1 MRRSITKIAILLV
14 LATSLLVAG
23 CGGSGATLEDM
34 PEWVAEKPTSESA
47 LFGAGTGKASTL
59 QTAIQKS
66 KMRAQGDI
74 ASSMEAQFNSM
85 TKDFRE
91 EVDGEELSQFT
102 QAQERIVS
110 QVLRG
115 VQTEEQKVMRENG
128 NYRVYTLMRMPIG
141 QAAGKFL
148 SQLQA
153 NGEAYTRFRESEA
166 FEEMRRRVEEYEK
179 SQEAGAV
186 SGESSSDSN

>member
-1 MRRSITKIAILLV
+1 MRRSITKIAVLLV
-14 LATSLLVAG
+14 LAASLLVAG
-23 CGGSGATLEDM
+23 CGGSEATLEDM
-34 PEWVAEKPTSESA
+34 PGWVSEKPTSESA

-91 EVDGEELSQFT
+91 EVGDEELSQFT
-102 QAQERIVS
+102 QAQEQIVS

-115 VQTEEQKVMRENG
+115 VQTEDQKVLRENG

-153 NGEAYTRFRESEA
+153 NEEAYTRFRQSEA
-166 FEEMRRRVEEYEK
+166 FEEMRRRVEEYEE
-179 SQEAGAV
+179 SQETGAV
-186 SGESSSDSN
+186 SGENSSDSN

>member
-47 LFGAGTGKASTL
+47 MFGAGTGKASTL

-91 EVDGEELSQFT
+91 EVGGEELSQFT

-153 NGEAYTRFRESEA
+153 NEEAYTRFRQSEA

-186 SGESSSDSN
+186 NGGSSSGSN